1 MESTLGDTTFTAC
14 ALLYRVSMHNVS
26 VAVSSLPG
34 NRFAGARRS
43 LVADIGNNRSVYL
56 RHPRSLVLLTASLK
70 EAAIQDIFVLC
81 TDDELRW

>member
-1 MESTLGDTTFTAC
+1 ML
-14 ALLYRVSMHNVS
+14 NVS

-43 LVADIGNNRSVYL
+43 LAADIGNGFTAHSAL
-56 RHPRSLVLLTASLK
+56 LLTRSATEALK

-81 TDDELRW
+81 TDDELRWWVRYVIATT